1 MLVGGEEREA
11 GEAAG
16 QRRERVE
23 RERGVL
29 LKKKEETKERGMLP
43 CFFKKYLR
51 RTTGRSLPEESAP
64 TKSNDKSFA
73 IYTVARARTTA
84 FTRERQPV

>member
-1 MLVGGEEREA
+1 MLVGGEEREG

-29 LKKKEETKERGMLP
+29 LKKKEETKERGLLP
-43 CFFKKYLR
+43 FF
-51 RTTGRSLPEESAP
+51 
-64 TKSNDKSFA
+64 
-73 IYTVARARTTA
+73 
-84 FTRERQPV
+84 

>member
-29 LKKKEETKERGMLP
+29 LKKKEETKERGLLP
-43 CFFKKYLR
+43 CFKKI
-51 RTTGRSLPEESAP
+51 SP
-64 TKSNDKSFA
+64 SNDRSFA
-73 IYTVARARTTA
+73 
-84 FTRERQPV
+84 TRGVSPN